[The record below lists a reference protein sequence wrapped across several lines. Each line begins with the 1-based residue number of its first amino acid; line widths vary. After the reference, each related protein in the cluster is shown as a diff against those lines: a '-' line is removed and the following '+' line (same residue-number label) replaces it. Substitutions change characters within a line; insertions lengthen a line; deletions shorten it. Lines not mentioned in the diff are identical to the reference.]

1 MIRPAISEDLVSLAL
16 LEKDSFRSEEAF
28 SLRRIRYLMN
38 TADSLVLVHE
48 GRDVDG
54 YLVLLFRRDTDSSR
68 IYSLC
73 VDPRRRREGIGGQL
87 VRSAEAASAERGCRR
102 VRLEVRAG
110 AEETVKFYG
119 HLGFRVVRRLPDYY
133 GNGLHGFRMEK
144 ALSPNGG

>member
-1 MIRPAISEDLVSLAL
+1 MIRLAHSKDLISLAL
-16 LEKDSFRSEEAF
+16 LEKESFRNEEAF
-28 SLRRIRYLMN
+28 SLRRIRYLTN

-48 GRDVDG
+48 GSDVDG

-119 HLGFRVVRRLPDYY
+119 NLGFRVLRRLPNYY
-133 GNGLHGFRMEK
+133 GDGADGLRMEK
-144 ALSPNGG
+144 PVSPQ